1 MPLKLDAD
9 AEDLRVFLAEME
21 ELLQLLDEDLVR
33 LEREPDNTALLH
45 EIFRAAHTIKGS
57 AATIG
62 HQQMAGLT
70 HAMETLLDR
79 LRRGELSITPAIV
92 DTLLAA
98 LDALRTLK
106 EEVATLSESGLDLTL
121 LIAALQE
128 HAAPDGTAT
137 PPARAATSYAVEPP
151 GSGAAAEQGP
161 PPVRLPASAA
171 ERRSG
176 GPGGGVA
183 AVYELQVSLAQNEWT
198 AVRALQVLLEAGR
211 HGRVEATV
219 PPREEI
225 EAGRVGGSLQLVVRE
240 VGDAQRLA
248 AALEAIEDV
257 TGLALYHRPEEQIGQ
272 EQAAE
277 DHSMPAA
284 AAGRSAATN
293 SGVAGSTSAVGRNTG
308 RPAKTV
314 RIDVER
320 LDTLMN
326 LAGELV
332 INRTRLAQ
340 LAAQLEERYGD
351 DGLIGGLAESAQ
363 QVARI
368 TDRLQEEIMKSRMLP
383 IETVF
388 NRFPRLVRDLSSKL
402 GKRVELVIHGQ
413 DTELDRSVLEEISDP
428 LIHLLRNA
436 VDHGIE
442 TPEERRAA
450 GKPEAGTIRLAAR
463 HEDNHIV
470 IELEDDGRGID
481 IARVKASAVER
492 GLLSAEA
499 AERLPDPQALRLIFE
514 PGLSTARQ
522 VSDLSG
528 RGVGMDIVRAN
539 IEKLNGTIDVGS
551 APGAGTRFTIKLPLT
566 LAIIQALLVSVG
578 GGIYAV
584 PLAAVTETLRAAPHE
599 IQYVN
604 NREVI
609 QLRGQVLPL
618 VRLHAVLGCE
628 TVPRDGRYTYVV
640 SVRMGQ
646 EQAGL
651 IVDELLGGQE
661 IVIKP
666 LGAFLGEIPG
676 IAGAALLGD
685 GRLALIIDVLGL
697 LHRETVRSYG
707 AVVAQE

>member
-1 MPLKLDAD
+1 MPLELNAD
-9 AEDLRVFLAEME
+9 AEDRQVFLAEME

-33 LEREPDNTALLH
+33 LEREPDNTALLQ

-62 HQQMAGLT
+62 HHRMAELT

-79 LRRGELSITPAIV
+79 LRRGELGVTTDIV

-98 LDALRTLK
+98 LDALRTLTG
-106 EEVATLSESGLDLTL
+106 EVATLEESGLK
-121 LIAALQE
+121 IAALAAALQK
-128 HAAPDGTAT
+128 HAAAPACAAPEDGPGEHSGVPGDVPAPENPAGEPDL
-137 PPARAATSYAVEPP
+137 
-151 GSGAAAEQGP
+151 
-161 PPVRLPASAA
+161 PPVSSPSAPSEGA
-171 ERRSG
+171 TD
-176 GPGGGVA
+176 
-183 AVYELQVSLAQNEWT
+183 YEVQVSLAQNEWT
-198 AVRALQVLLEAGR
+198 AVRALQVVLEAGQ
-211 HGRVEATV
+211 HGAIEATV
-219 PPREEI
+219 PPKDEI
-225 EAGRVGGSLQLVVRE
+225 EAGRVGGSLRLILRHVS
-240 VGDAQRLA
+240 DPQRLVE
-248 AALEAIEDV
+248 ALEAIEDV
-257 TGLALYHRPEEQIGQ
+257 TGLVVEPRAPELPLSAER
-272 EQAAE
+272 AA
-277 DHSMPAA
+277 SPRTPQVSAAAQQSQSTPAA
-284 AAGRSAATN
+284 AAAAPGGRSGAWT
-293 SGVAGSTSAVGRNTG
+293 
-308 RPAKTV
+308 AKTV

-340 LAAQLEERYGD
+340 LATQLEERYGD
-351 DGLIGGLAESAQ
+351 GGLISGLAESVQ

-442 TPEERRAA
+442 LPEERRAA
-450 GKPEAGTIRLAAR
+450 GKPETGTIRLAAR

-481 IARVKASAVER
+481 TARVKAIAVQR
-492 GLLSAEA
+492 GLLSAEV
-499 AERLPDPQALRLIFE
+499 AERLSDQQALRLIFE

-539 IEKLNGTIDVGS
+539 IEKLNGTIDIS
-551 APGAGTRFTIKLPLT
+551 STPGRGTRFTIKLPLT
-566 LAIIQALLVSVG
+566 LAIIQALLVAVG
-578 GGIYAV
+578 SGIYAV
-584 PLAAVTETLRAAPHE
+584 PLAAVTETLRVAPDE
-599 IQYVN
+599 ISYVN

-609 QLRGQVLPL
+609 QLRGRVLPL
-618 VRLHAVLGCE
+618 VRLYDVLGCE
-628 TVPRDGRYTYVV
+628 AARQDGRYTYVV

-697 LHRETVRSYG
+697 LHQETMRSYG
-707 AVVAQE
+707 ARVTDD

>member
-1 MPLKLDAD
+1 MPLELDAD
-9 AEDLRVFLAEME
+9 AEDRRVFLAEVE
-21 ELLQLLDEDLVR
+21 DLLQRLDEDLVR
-33 LEREPDNTALLH
+33 LEREPDNTALLQ

-62 HQQMAGLT
+62 HHRMAELT
-70 HAMETLLDR
+70 HAMETLLDQ
-79 LRRGELSITPAIV
+79 LRRGELHVTAALV

-106 EEVATLSESGLDLTL
+106 EEVATLEESGLDITFLT
-121 LIAALQE
+121 AALQE
-128 HAAPDGTAT
+128 HAAPDAAALHLGEERAPGGAAEPAPSEGRHTDEGTA
-137 PPARAATSYAVEPP
+137 A
-151 GSGAAAEQGP
+151 
-161 PPVRLPASAA
+161 
-171 ERRSG
+171 
-176 GPGGGVA
+176 VA
-183 AVYELQVSLAQNEWT
+183 AVYEVQVSLAQNEWT
-198 AVRALQVLLEAGR
+198 AVRALQVVLEARRYG
-211 HGRVEATV
+211 HVEATV
-219 PPREEI
+219 PPKEEI
-225 EAGRVGGSLQLVVRE
+225 EAGHVGGSLRLILRNVA
-240 VGDAQRLA
+240 DYQRLVE
-248 AALEAIEDV
+248 ALNAIEDV
-257 TGLALYHRPEEQIGQ
+257 TGLALHPRSADPAQ
-272 EQAAE
+272 QAEAPGYQ
-277 DHSMPAA
+277 DAPAATAGPGRQPAPGA
-284 AAGRSAATN
+284 AAGSTP
-293 SGVAGSTSAVGRNTG
+293 SGGRQ
-308 RPAKTV
+308 AKTV

-340 LAAQLEERYGD
+340 LAARLEERYGD
-351 DGLIGGLAESAQ
+351 DGLIGGLAESVQ
-363 QVARI
+363 QVSRI
-368 TDRLQEEIMKSRMLP
+368 SDRLQAEIMKSRMLP
-383 IETVF
+383 IATVF

-402 GKRVELVIHGQ
+402 GKHVELVIHGQ

-442 TPEERRAA
+442 APEERRAA
-450 GKPEAGTIRLAAR
+450 GKPESGTIRLSAR

-481 IARVKASAVER
+481 IARVKAIAVER
-492 GLLSAEA
+492 GLLSAEV
-499 AERLPDPQALRLIFE
+499 AERLPDHQALRLIFE

-539 IEKLNGTIDVGS
+539 IEKLNGTIDIS
-551 APGAGTRFTIKLPLT
+551 STPGGGTRFTIKLPLT
-566 LAIIQALLVSVG
+566 LAIIQALLVAVG

-584 PLAAVTETLRAAPHE
+584 PLAAVTETLRVAPEE
-599 IQYVN
+599 ISYVN

-628 TVPRDGRYTYVV
+628 PASRDGGYTYVV

-666 LGAFLGEIPG
+666 LGAFLGELPG

-697 LHRETVRSYG
+697 LHQETARSYSALG
-707 AVVAQE
+707 AGE

>member
-1 MPLKLDAD
+1 MPLELDAD
-9 AEDLRVFLAEME
+9 AEDRRVFLAEME

-33 LEREPDNTALLH
+33 LEREPGNSELLQ

-62 HQQMAGLT
+62 HQPMAGLT

-79 LRRGELSITPAIV
+79 LRRGELHVTAAIV

-106 EEVATLSESGLDLTL
+106 EEVATLQESGLDISFLT
-121 LIAALQE
+121 AALQE
-128 HAAPDGTAT
+128 HAAP
-137 PPARAATSYAVEPP
+137 
-151 GSGAAAEQGP
+151 SGATLQAGEAPVSGEAAEP
-161 PPVRLPASAA
+161 EPSAGHSA
-171 ERRSG
+171 DEATTD
-176 GPGGGVA
+176 VM
-183 AVYELQVSLAQNEWT
+183 AVYEVQVGLAQNEWT
-198 AVRALQVLLEAGR
+198 AVRALQVMLEAGR
-211 HGRVEATV
+211 HGNVETTV

-225 EAGRVGGSLQLVVRE
+225 EAGRVGGSLRLVLRDVA
-240 VGDAQRLA
+240 DPQRLA
-248 AALEAIEDV
+248 EALEAIEDV
-257 TGLALYHRPEEQIGQ
+257 TGLALHPRPADLPHKQGERRDVPVAPVEGRPV
-272 EQAAE
+272 
-277 DHSMPAA
+277 MGT
-284 AAGRSAATN
+284 AGALP
-293 SGVAGSTSAVGRNTG
+293 GGRNGG
-308 RPAKTV
+308 RQAKTV

-340 LAAQLEERYGD
+340 LAARLEERYGD
-351 DGLIGGLAESAQ
+351 DSLIGGLAESVQ
-363 QVARI
+363 QVSRI
-368 TDRLQEEIMKSRMLP
+368 SDRLQEEIMKSRMLP

-402 GKRVELVIHGQ
+402 GKRVDLVVQGQ

-450 GKPEAGTIRLAAR
+450 GKPESGTIRLCAR

-492 GLLSAEA
+492 GILAA
-499 AERLPDPQALRLIFE
+499 DVAERLPDSQALRLIFE

-539 IEKLNGTIDVGS
+539 IEKLNGTIDVYS

-566 LAIIQALLVSVG
+566 LAIIQALLVAVG
-578 GGIYAV
+578 EGTYAV
-584 PLAAVTETLRAAPHE
+584 PLAAVTETLRVAPHE

-628 TVPRDGRYTYVV
+628 PGSREGSYTYVV

-697 LHRETVRSYG
+697 LHQETVRSYG
-707 AVVAQE
+707 AIVAPE